1 MQVGVFVLAALIGV
15 GSALGLVLRRNPV
28 HGALFLVVNLGSV
41 AVLYLTLGAQFL
53 AAAQVIVYAGAIMV
67 LFVFAIMM
75 LIPGKEETGP
85 DPRRPVRLLAIPF
98 GALLLLEVLLM
109 VVARPA
115 HPGGRVRAAGGV
127 QAIGRLLFT
136 DYLFPFELTSVLLLA
151 ALVGVLALAKR
162 GAGAGATAGA
172 PSGRIQGALDAA
184 GQGAGGGSSGP
195 AAAGRSAARPE
206 LTEPPRP
213 GRDPAR

>member
-1 MQVGVFVLAALIGV
+1 VEPLVFALAALLAV
-15 GSALGLVLRRNPV
+15 GCALGLILKRNPV
-28 HGALFLVVNLGSV
+28 HAALFLVGNLGSV
-41 AVLYLTLGAQFL
+41 AALYLTLNATFL

-67 LFVFAIMM
+67 LFVFAIMV

-85 DPRRPVRLLAIPF
+85 DPLRSVRLVAVPF

-115 HPGGRVRAAGGV
+115 VRAAPRPVAGGV

-136 DYLFPFELTSVLLLA
+136 DYLFPFELASVLLLA

-162 GAGAGATAGA
+162 KA
-172 PSGRIQGALDAA
+172 
-184 GQGAGGGSSGP
+184 
-195 AAAGRSAARPE
+195 
-206 LTEPPRP
+206 
-213 GRDPAR
+213 

>member
-1 MQVGVFVLAALIGV
+1 VQLGVFVLAALIGV
-15 GSALGLVLRRNPV
+15 GSALGLVLRRNPI

-67 LFVFAIMM
+67 LFVFAIMV

-85 DPRRPVRLLAIPF
+85 DPRRAVRLLAIPF

-109 VVARPA
+109 VIARPA
-115 HPGGRVRAAGGV
+115 PPGGRARAAGGV

-136 DYLFPFELTSVLLLA
+136 DYLFAFELTSVLLLA

-162 GAGAGATAGA
+162 GAGGGAAAGA
-172 PSGRIQGALDAA
+172 PGGGIRGALDAG
-184 GQGAGGGSSGP
+184 GQGAGAGSSRPDG
-195 AAAGRSAARPE
+195 AGTRHGERV
-206 LTEPPRP
+206 T
-213 GRDPAR
+213 